1 MTLVWSLAAADSRD
15 GPARRHLCRGKPLQH
30 GHVGDEQQWTPKRVT
45 TADVA
50 AGAVL
55 RRVRERAG
63 LTLDQAAEASRISKA
78 VLSRTERGERPA
90 RVTELLPLAAAYDM
104 TAAELAAAI
113 AADPAVQA
121 AAME

>member
-1 MTLVWSLAAADSRD
+1 MF
-15 GPARRHLCRGKPLQH
+15 G
-30 GHVGDEQQWTPKRVT
+30 VGDDDQQWVPKRVT
-45 TADVA
+45 TADAA

-90 RVTELLPLAAAYDM
+90 RVTELLPLAAAYEM

-113 AADPAVQA
+113 AADPAVSA

>member
-1 MTLVWSLAAADSRD
+1 MVD
-15 GPARRHLCRGKPLQH
+15 
-30 GHVGDEQQWTPKRVT
+30 DEQQWAPKRVT
-45 TADVA
+45 AADAA

-90 RVTELLPLAAAYDM
+90 RVTELLPISAAYDM

-113 AADPAVQA
+113 AADPAVQS

>member
-1 MTLVWSLAAADSRD
+1 M
-15 GPARRHLCRGKPLQH
+15 
-30 GHVGDEQQWTPKRVT
+30 GDEKPGQWTPKRVSA
-45 TADVA
+45 ADAA

-63 LTLDQAAEASRISKA
+63 LTLDQAAEASGMGKA

-90 RVTELLPLAAAYDM
+90 RVIELLPLAAAYEM
-104 TAAELAAAI
+104 TAAELAAAV
-113 AADPAVQA
+113 AADPAVHT

>member
-1 MTLVWSLAAADSRD
+1 M
-15 GPARRHLCRGKPLQH
+15 
-30 GHVGDEQQWTPKRVT
+30 GDDDQQWVPKRVSA
-45 TADVA
+45 ADAA

-90 RVTELLPLAAAYDM
+90 RVTELLPLAAAYEMYEM

-121 AAME
+121 AAMQ

>member
-1 MTLVWSLAAADSRD
+1 MGD
-15 GPARRHLCRGKPLQH
+15 
-30 GHVGDEQQWTPKRVT
+30 DEQQWTPKRVT
-45 TADVA
+45 TADAA

-63 LTLDQAAEASRISKA
+63 LTLDQAAEASGISKP

-90 RVTELLPLAAAYDM
+90 RVTELLPLATAYGV

-121 AAME
+121 AAMQ

>member
-1 MTLVWSLAAADSRD
+1 MPIPATIRRAAAHAS
-15 GPARRHLCRGKPLQH
+15 ANTWSMFS
-30 GHVGDEQQWTPKRVT
+30 VVDEEQWTPKRVT
-45 TADVA
+45 GADVA

-90 RVTELLPLAAAYDM
+90 RVTELLPLAAAYAM